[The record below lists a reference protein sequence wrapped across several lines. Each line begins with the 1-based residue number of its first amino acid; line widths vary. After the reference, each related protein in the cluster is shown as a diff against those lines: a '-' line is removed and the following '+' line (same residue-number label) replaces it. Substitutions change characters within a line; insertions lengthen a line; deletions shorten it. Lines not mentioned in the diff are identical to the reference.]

1 MSPSTHTGSTG
12 ERFRVA
18 VLAGDLGTVES
29 LLAEDVVFR
38 SPAVFKPYQGR
49 AATMVILR
57 SVMRVVDEFR
67 YTRSFTEDGGGGHV
81 LVFEGTVDG
90 KEVEGA
96 DFLRIG
102 AGGLI
107 EDFRV
112 MIRPLSGLNLVVA
125 RMGEVI
131 PEVMEEMG
139 LSG

>member
-1 MSPSTHTGSTG
+1 MSSTVESTG
-12 ERFRVA
+12 GRFREA
-18 VLAGDLGTVES
+18 VLAGDLETVES

-38 SPAVFKPYQGR
+38 SPAVFKPYEGR

-67 YTRSFTEDGGGGHV
+67 YTRSFTEDGGDGHV

-90 KEVEGA
+90 KQVEGA

-102 AGGLI
+102 ASGLI

-131 PEVMEEMG
+131 GQVMEELG